1 MTQVWIKTDDKSC
14 QNMSLKTC
22 LVSLKIN
29 VDNKIITVTKLWKC
43 KS

>member
-22 LVSLKIN
+22 LESQIN
-29 VDNKIITVTKLWKC
+29 VDNITVKKSWKY
-43 KS
+43 KN